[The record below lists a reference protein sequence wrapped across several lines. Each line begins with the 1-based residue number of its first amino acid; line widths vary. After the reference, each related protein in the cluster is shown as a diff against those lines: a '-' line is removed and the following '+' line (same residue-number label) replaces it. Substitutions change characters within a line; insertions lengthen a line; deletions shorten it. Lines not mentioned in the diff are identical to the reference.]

1 MVREKYGVR
10 LTAEQRN
17 QLQHLVRA
25 GKRHSPGDGPG
36 PDSAQDG

>member
-17 QLQHLVRA
+17 SGTSSSIWFVG
-25 GKRHSPGDGPG
+25 GKAQPG
-36 PDSAQDG
+36 

>member
-17 QLQHLVRA
+17 QRNSGTSSSIWFVR
-25 GKRHSPGDGPG
+25 GKAQPG
-36 PDSAQDG
+36 

>member
-17 QLQHLVRA
+17 QLQHLVSCG
-25 GKRHSPGDGPG
+25 GKAQPG
-36 PDSAQDG
+36 

>member
-17 QLQHLVRA
+17 KVDPISWTVLEQC
-25 GKRHSPGDGPG
+25 
-36 PDSAQDG
+36 